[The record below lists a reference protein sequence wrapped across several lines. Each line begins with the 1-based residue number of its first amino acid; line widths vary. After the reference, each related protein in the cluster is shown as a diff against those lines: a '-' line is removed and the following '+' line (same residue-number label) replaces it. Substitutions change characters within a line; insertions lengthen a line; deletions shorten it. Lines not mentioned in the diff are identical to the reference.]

1 MDQIAFVIGE
11 TFLYWNSII
20 LSMAVAVAI
29 CFFLAFYLRDGGK
42 GMSAAA
48 VIPLAIVL
56 SLVISRF
63 FHWYSR
69 ADSYAGFSA
78 AMTNYS
84 TGGYALLGTFAG
96 CLLAAGL
103 TRLLGLERRIGRL
116 LDAMCLGG
124 AAGIAVGR
132 LACFYSAADR
142 GQILANYTQLP
153 WAYPVTNAVSGVLE
167 YRLATFLLQ
176 AMVTGLFFVGLTVFS
191 RSRKRRDGDISFLF
205 ILLYGASQVVLDST
219 RYDSLYFRSNGF
231 VSIVQV
237 VGAVA
242 MAVSIVVFSVRLVR
256 SRGFRKWYV
265 GMWIAI
271 AALLGLGGY
280 MEYHVQRHGDQA
292 LFAYSIMST
301 CLIIIDAIAIIIY
314 LLGRNKIRRPPE
326 NRFLADVQQTEE

>member
-20 LSMAVAVAI
+20 MTLAVAVAI
-29 CFFLAFYLRDGGK
+29 CFFLAFYLRFEGK
-42 GMSAAA
+42 GLAAAA
-48 VIPLAIVL
+48 VIPLAIVF

-69 ADSYAGFSA
+69 ADSYAGFDT

-96 CLLAAGL
+96 CLLTAL
-103 TRLLGLERRIGRL
+103 VVWLLGMERRLGRM
-116 LDAMCLGG
+116 LDSMCLGG

-142 GQILANYTQLP
+142 GQILTNFTKLP
-153 WAYPVTNAVSGVLE
+153 WAYPVTNAVSGVVE

-176 AMVTGLFFVGLTVFS
+176 AMITALFFVGLVVFS
-191 RSRKRRDGDISFLF
+191 RSRKRRDGDITFLF
-205 ILLYGASQVVLDST
+205 IMLYGASQVVMDST

-242 MAVSIVVFSVRLVR
+242 MAVSIVVFSVRLVKN
-256 SRGFRKWYV
+256 RGFRKWYLAL
-265 GMWIAI
+265 WIPI

-292 LFAYSIMST
+292 LFAYSVMGSCLTAIM
-301 CLIIIDAIAIIIY
+301 LIAIGIY
-314 LLGRNKIRRPPE
+314 LLGRKKVQRAPQG
-326 NRFLADVQQTEE
+326 RFSQRAE